1 MKVIVILLMASFL
14 GVGVPRHYVSTT
26 NISVGD
32 TFTYTIELPSN
43 IVASIAPSLN
53 GLEIIESMIDR
64 RPTATAHQFKVQV
77 FSVES
82 LMIPT
87 VSLTEINGLA
97 PMDLDPIFFNLVSL
111 LTPTVNELNDISPV
125 FNIWHVNWVL
135 LTILLTVVMIG
146 IMAVVAWKKKQAL
159 RLAIADEI
167 KEPPI
172 HIALRSI
179 QGLKQQLSNDPMVI
193 KKSYFQLTEIFCTYI
208 SDQTGMNV
216 LDATTVEMGR
226 LLNKSKR
233 LPSEITTMIL
243 SISQRMDHYKFS
255 QNPELN
261 MPNIDNTINQVIE
274 IIKKVDQ

>member
-1 MKVIVILLMASFL
+1 MKVIVMVLMASFL

-32 TFTYTIELPSN
+32 TFTYTIELPSD
-43 IVASIAPSLN
+43 IVASIEPSFN
-53 GLEIIESMIDR
+53 GLEIIESTIDR

-82 LMIPT
+82 LIIPT
-87 VSLTEINGLA
+87 VSLTEMNGLA
-97 PMDLDPIFFNLVSL
+97 PMDLAPIFFNLVSVL
-111 LTPTVNELNDISPV
+111 SATANELNDISPV

-135 LTILLTVVMIG
+135 LTVALTVIVIG
-146 IMAVVAWKKKQAL
+146 IMAVMAWKKKRAI
-159 RLAIADEI
+159 RLAISDEI
-167 KEPPI
+167 KEPPMS
-172 HIALRSI
+172 IALKNI
-179 QGLKQQLSNDPMVI
+179 QSLKQQLSNDPMVI

-208 SDQTGMNV
+208 SDRTSINV
-216 LDATTVEMGR
+216 LDATTVEMSR

-233 LPSEITTMIL
+233 LPSEITEMIL

-274 IIKKVDQ
+274 VIKKVDQ